1 MTQKH
6 QPVASIYK
14 GFSDKY
20 SLPSFKKLNDI
31 FEISVSL
38 ADGKDPKFFLR
49 DVRRCMV
56 EKASE
61 CANFV
66 EDILSPSSNSAA
78 LFYEGRSLNGKVH
91 EDAVFVLK
99 TLMPFVRRSFLL
111 DVLSDDSEESKFV
124 TEIFFRWGG
133 IQQAI
138 KRISSALELSWK
150 EKSKANFERYIG

>member
-6 QPVASIYK
+6 QSVASVYK

-20 SLPSFKKLNDI
+20 SLPSFKKLNNI
-31 FEISVSL
+31 FEISASL

-49 DVRRCMV
+49 DLRRCMV
-56 EKASE
+56 EKVSE

-78 LFYEGRSLNGKVH
+78 LFYEGRSINGKVH
-91 EDAVFVLK
+91 EDAVLVLK

-111 DVLSDDSEESKFV
+111 DILSDDSGESKFI
-124 TEIFFRWGG
+124 TEIFCIWGD

-138 KRISSALELSWK
+138 KRISTSLELSWK
-150 EKSKANFERYIG
+150 EKSKANFEKYIG